1 MVSIAL
7 KLEEYNWAED
17 FIENNAQNLEDNIR
31 ANTEN
36 FARAKLGYEL
46 KDYTSSMRLLVVVDF
61 KHPVYNLL
69 AKTLLLKIYYELDE
83 YDAMDSLLDSM
94 TTYIRRKDI
103 ADIRRDNFANIVR
116 YVRQLSRIASGDK
129 KKLAELKA
137 RIADTSQLTEKR
149 WLLERLGER

>member
-1 MVSIAL
+1 
-7 KLEEYNWAED
+7 
-17 FIENNAQNLEDNIR
+17 
-31 ANTEN
+31 
-36 FARAKLGYEL
+36 
-46 KDYTSSMRLLVVVDF
+46 MRLLVVVDF